1 MVIGPRSA
9 GSVRSTA
16 PGTKRRSGSSVR
28 TSTVTS
34 PRTPW
39 GRPIRPTTTV
49 SGLRGVLKELC
60 SAPVGVDDVDPEA
73 TPADAGHHLTQRLGG
88 APAAADDL
96 AEVVGVHPDLEGLAA
111 TVGEQVDRHILRMVD
126 DALDQ
131 VLERFF
137 EHVLLGGRL
146 GRGLGGLGS
155 GGLGLSRG
163 SRGSLGGRLG
173 SRSVL
178 GRSLV
183 GGSLLLRRG

>member
-1 MVIGPRSA
+1 MVMGPRSA

-49 SGLRGVLKELC
+49 SVEGLRGSLKELC

-73 TPADAGHHLTQRLGG
+73 APADAGHHLAQRLGG

-96 AEVVGVHPDLEGLAA
+96 AEIVRVDPDLEGLAA
-111 TVGEQVDRHILRMVD
+111 AVGEQIDGHVFRVVD
-126 DALDQ
+126 DAFDQ
-131 VLERFF
+131 VLERVF
-137 EHVLLGGRL
+137 EHVLLGRRLVGRGRL
-146 GRGLGGLGS
+146 GGGRGLLG
-155 GGLGLSRG
+155 
-163 SRGSLGGRLG
+163 GSLG
-173 SRSVL
+173 
-178 GRSLV
+178 
-183 GGSLLLRRG
+183 